1 MGVTFVHAADFHL
14 GSPIKAV
21 GRASRQRSE
30 ALREA
35 GYTAVERIFDVAIEE
50 SVDFVIVAGDIYD
63 EESRSVRANEFVA
76 EQFARLAEADIRAYV
91 TYGNHDP
98 VGSAPTYV
106 DLPDNVHEFGHDE
119 PEEVLHPDA
128 DAPDARI
135 WGQSYRNRR
144 ESRKMYDRF
153 TPADGSI
160 PNIGVLHSGL
170 NPQSNRYV
178 PCSRRDLA
186 SKDDIHYWA
195 LGHIHGC
202 RVHTDAQPIV
212 YPGIPQGRKITEP
225 GFGGCML
232 VELEP
237 DDCRRLE
244 FVPTSPI
251 VWQEVPV
258 SVEPDDEE
266 SVRTIPE
273 IQARIEEV
281 ALDLAPAPDDHLS
294 NGDVSVR
301 TVPWEPEGY
310 VCRWQ
315 LEGHCEAHE
324 TLTGDAE
331 ALDVLTQKLRDAV
344 GTRTPFLWT
353 ETVRDRT
360 GPPIPPIDEL
370 READRIVDDFLTL
383 ADTLAD
389 DEAAREEFRE
399 EAGMV
404 WTEVDDHE
412 DIAPDEL
419 PLTDERLDQLTERAR
434 QVVINEL
441 AQRRA

>member
-14 GSPIKAV
+14 GSPVKAV
-21 GRASRQRSE
+21 GRANRQLAES
-30 ALREA
+30 LREA
-35 GYTAVERIFDVAIEE
+35 GYTAVERIFDIAIEN
-50 SVDFVIVAGDIYD
+50 SVDFVIIAGDIYD

-76 EQFARLAEADIRAYV
+76 EQFTRLAAADIQAYV

-106 DLPDNVHEFGHDE
+106 DLPDTVHEFGHSE
-119 PEEVLHPDA
+119 AEEALYPDA
-128 DAPDARI
+128 DAPEARI

-160 PNIGVLHSGL
+160 PNIGVLHTGL

-178 PCSRRDLA
+178 PCSRRDLE
-186 SKDDIHYWA
+186 SKADIHYWA
-195 LGHIHGC
+195 LGHLHGC

-212 YPGIPQGRKITEP
+212 YPGIPQGRQITEP
-225 GFGGCML
+225 GFGGCVL
-232 VELEP
+232 VEL
-237 DDCRRLE
+237 DAGACRSLE

-258 SVEPDDEE
+258 SIEPDGED
-266 SVRTIPE
+266 SIRTISE
-273 IQARIEEV
+273 IQSRIEDV
-281 ALDLAPAPDDHLS
+281 AADVSPGPEDGLS
-294 NGDVSVR
+294 NGDVPVR

-310 VCRWQ
+310 VCRWR

-324 TLTGDAE
+324 TLTGDEE
-331 ALDVLTQKLRDAV
+331 ALDVLAGKLRDV
-344 GTRTPFLWT
+344 FGTRTPFLWT

-360 GPPIPPIDEL
+360 DPPIPPIDEL
-370 READRIVDDFLTL
+370 RESDRIVDDFLTL
-383 ADTLAD
+383 TDILAD

-399 EAGMV
+399 EAGDV

-419 PLTDERLDQLTERAR
+419 PLTDDRLDRLIDRAR

-441 AQRRA
+441 AQRRV